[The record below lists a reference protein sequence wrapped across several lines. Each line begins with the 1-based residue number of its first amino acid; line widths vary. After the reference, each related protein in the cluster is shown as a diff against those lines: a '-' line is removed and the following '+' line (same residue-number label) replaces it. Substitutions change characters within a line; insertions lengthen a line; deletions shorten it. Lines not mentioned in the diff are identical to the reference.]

1 MKQKYL
7 VTRNEKDKKLVVQEY
22 GELDKEML
30 SLLCEEHFDDA
41 VIRKSMKSGREALIA
56 ILRTRNLYPP
66 KAYSE
71 RIAAAVETLY
81 GSSENESI
89 ELFFDDLELLNREQ
103 PPAAL
108 IDDSEEESG
117 EIDELLDDNY
127 ENEYEEGEAPIKDVN
142 DSIKIADDDQVD
154 IEDDL

>member
-7 VTRNEKDKKLVVQEY
+7 ITRNETDEILVVQEY
-22 GELDKEML
+22 GELDKEVL

-41 VIRKSMKSGREALIA
+41 VIRKSMESGREALIA

-81 GSSENESI
+81 GSAENESI
-89 ELFFDDLELLNREQ
+89 ELFFDDLDLLHREQ
-103 PPAAL
+103 QAAAL
-108 IDDSEEESG
+108 IDESDEESG
-117 EIDELLDDNY
+117 EIDELLDDNF
-127 ENEYEEGEAPIKDVN
+127 EDEYEDGEAPIKEVN
-142 DSIKIADDDQVD
+142 DTLKIADDDPGD
-154 IEDDL
+154 IEDDI